1 MYEGGSPEETALA
14 STPALRREAR
24 LRVSLQEQSKVSMAY
39 ETLFLGLK
47 KNHEHN
53 AAVVQLNC
61 FTLRRIIYAFLIVH
75 VTGMDHVF
83 FSAFALSVT
92 CILMMILVCMEA

>member
-1 MYEGGSPEETALA
+1 
-14 STPALRREAR
+14 
-24 LRVSLQEQSKVSMAY
+24 MAY